1 MRETPPKSTNPQRER
16 HHNTIAYFREAKPT
30 KTKRMSA
37 EKYIKNY
44 INGAL
49 VPAVA
54 GDYLENLT
62 PSTGEVYSYLP
73 DSGPADVDQAVKA
86 AQEAFPGWSNA
97 EPRTRFRLM
106 MRKSAVQFSLFCDSR
121 PAIWVRKPP
130 HGR

>member
-1 MRETPPKSTNPQRER
+1 
-16 HHNTIAYFREAKPT
+16 
-30 KTKRMSA
+30 MSA

-106 MRKSAVQFSLFCDSR
+106 MRIADIIEQNLEVYAKAEALDSGYPKSAVQFSLFCDSR